1 MRKLLIAGITL
12 LIPTGTAAQP
22 FSDSMADC
30 AAIYQNAAQWVETDE
45 AADRLMLA
53 ATRWAEAAITQAR
66 AEGVVQAENSVWTH
80 IDNKTDQW
88 EEKGQTVFFSQEFRD
103 WTQYCRA
110 FAKDR
115 GIAIER

>member
-1 MRKLLIAGITL
+1 MRKLLIATA
-12 LIPTGTAAQP
+12 LILPTHTAAQP
-22 FSDSMADC
+22 YSTSMADC
-30 AAIYQNAAQWVETDE
+30 AAIYQNAAQCVETDA

-66 AEGVVQAENSVWTH
+66 SEGVDQADNSVWTH
-80 IDNKTDQW
+80 IDSKTDQW
-88 EEKGQTVFFSQEFRD
+88 EEKGQSVFFSQEFRD

-115 GIAIER
+115 GISIEQ